1 MAVAVAAAPVA
12 TAGKDGGGLMAPDFG
27 RDFKFAAGTT
37 AITMFVGIVIALF
50 SVLIISILHF
60 SEKSMKVLVY
70 SGIILTIFV
79 VIAAVT
85 RRPAYTMELLSY
97 ILVFGAIFIG
107 FIYRA
112 DSAGYNR
119 GAAVHIHRYG
129 RARVR
134 VQKVL
139 LLHLTHLSIANEFS
153 ELRI

>member
-1 MAVAVAAAPVA
+1 MAAAA
-12 TAGKDGGGLMAPDFG
+12 AAAAGDTDGGGLMAPDFG

-37 AITMFVGIVIALF
+37 AITMFVGIIIALF

-60 SEKSMKVLVY
+60 SEKSMNVLVY

-97 ILVFGAIFIG
+97 VLVFGAIFIG

-112 DSAGYNR
+112 DSAFITVVLRFISIGMV
-119 GAAVHIHRYG
+119 AVACVFKKFFFYI
-129 RARVR
+129 
-134 VQKVL
+134 
-139 LLHLTHLSIANEFS
+139 
-153 ELRI
+153 